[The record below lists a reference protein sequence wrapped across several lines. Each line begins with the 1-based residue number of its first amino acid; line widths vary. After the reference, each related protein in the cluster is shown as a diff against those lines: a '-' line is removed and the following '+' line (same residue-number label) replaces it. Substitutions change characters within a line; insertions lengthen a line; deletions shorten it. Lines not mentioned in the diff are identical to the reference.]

1 MNHNIF
7 RISAALL
14 GTAVALGAFGAH
26 GLQSMV
32 TADRVDVWE
41 KAVRYQSL
49 HAMALMILAVTAQH
63 LEAKTWRRAAIL
75 FQIGIVLFSGSLYLL
90 VLLDMPALGAIT
102 PLGGIAMIAGWAVLA
117 VPQRDS

>member
-1 MNHNIF
+1 VNHNIF

-49 HAMALMILAVTAQH
+49 QAMALMILAVTAQH